1 MAANERKS
9 RLWQSFAARLNAVHG
24 HEHPW
29 TAIREKWGQLVSA
42 AKKAHR
48 CFKAARAGTEGG
60 VQPPPV
66 PPHLQKVLDVYV
78 GTIRFNGIPEAGETK
93 VVVGMK
99 RPSPHFFEG
108 KSIFT
113 ISSI

>member
-24 HEHPW
+24 HDHPW

-93 VVVGMK
+93 VVVGKK

-108 KSIFT
+108 KPIFIILSI
-113 ISSI
+113 